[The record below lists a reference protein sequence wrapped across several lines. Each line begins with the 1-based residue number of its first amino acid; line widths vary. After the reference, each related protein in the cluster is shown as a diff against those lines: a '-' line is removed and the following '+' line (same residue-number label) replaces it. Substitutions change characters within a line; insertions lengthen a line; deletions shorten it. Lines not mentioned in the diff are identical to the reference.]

1 MNKIRTI
8 VSRLADGFL
17 RIRLLADF
25 GGFKG
30 AFTHFALDGVLD
42 AIVDGFRFGG
52 LLLALGTVENA
63 GISILRIVG

>member
-8 VSRLADGFL
+8 ISRLADGFL
-17 RIRLLADF
+17 RIRLLAVF

-42 AIVDGFRFGG
+42 AIVDG

-63 GISILRIVG
+63 GVSIFRIVG

>member
-42 AIVDGFRFGG
+42 AIVDGF
-52 LLLALGTVENA
+52 LLALGTVENA
-63 GISILRIVG
+63 GVSILRIVG